1 MKNIKKTMKKLTVK
15 LLSLLAVTATVMT
28 SCTSNDPVT
37 TTPSTS
43 TFVANAN
50 DFKGII
56 TDGEVILDASKV
68 YKLTGKIQVNN
79 NATLTIPA
87 GTVIEGTGGT
97 ASYIAVAQGGKINV
111 NGTATKPVVMT
122 SGKTTKAGGDWGGL
136 VICGKAPINRISGG
150 ASTAQS
156 EVGDLTYG
164 GTVSNDNS
172 GSIKYLRIEYA
183 GALFNADKEF
193 NGLSLFGVGSETT
206 ISYVQLIHG
215 SDDGVE
221 FFGGTVNTDH
231 IISIG
236 NEDDQFDWTEGWSG
250 TNTDW
255 YGRLDFGKGNRGIEA
270 DNYEFGFANTPI
282 ANPTITNLTLIGPGS
297 TANTTAFAE
306 NQAIKLRRGTKGVFT
321 NLVIKGWATCF
332 DIEHDET
339 LANAGTSLKVINFK
353 IDSDVTSTIKGKT
366 TAVAPATS
374 GVSATVN
381 ANFATTSATAT
392 GAGNGVETPNWAA
405 GWTTGF

>member
-122 SGKTTKAGGDWGGL
+122 SGKTTQ
-136 VICGKAPINRISGG
+136 P
-150 ASTAQS
+150 
-156 EVGDLTYG
+156 Y
-164 GTVSNDNS
+164 
-172 GSIKYLRIEYA
+172 
-183 GALFNADKEF
+183 
-193 NGLSLFGVGSETT
+193 
-206 ISYVQLIHG
+206 
-215 SDDGVE
+215 
-221 FFGGTVNTDH
+221 
-231 IISIG
+231 
-236 NEDDQFDWTEGWSG
+236 
-250 TNTDW
+250 
-255 YGRLDFGKGNRGIEA
+255 
-270 DNYEFGFANTPI
+270 
-282 ANPTITNLTLIGPGS
+282 
-297 TANTTAFAE
+297 
-306 NQAIKLRRGTKGVFT
+306 
-321 NLVIKGWATCF
+321 
-332 DIEHDET
+332 
-339 LANAGTSLKVINFK
+339 
-353 IDSDVTSTIKGKT
+353 
-366 TAVAPATS
+366 
-374 GVSATVN
+374 
-381 ANFATTSATAT
+381 
-392 GAGNGVETPNWAA
+392 
-405 GWTTGF
+405 